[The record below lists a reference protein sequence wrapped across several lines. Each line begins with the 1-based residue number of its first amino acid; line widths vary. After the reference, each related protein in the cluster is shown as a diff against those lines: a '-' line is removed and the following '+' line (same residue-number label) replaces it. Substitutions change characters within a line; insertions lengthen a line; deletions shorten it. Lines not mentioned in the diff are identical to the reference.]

1 MRALGPENAR
11 LACRLQTASL
21 AWILGQIGRIVGFGR
36 VGQDVEGWY
45 MVSLDTYGSEKWD
58 GVANSSVL
66 VIGQRDRRET
76 DVRGGWG
83 RRG

>member
-1 MRALGPENAR
+1 
-11 LACRLQTASL
+11 
-21 AWILGQIGRIVGFGR
+21 
-36 VGQDVEGWY
+36 